1 MGDDSTL
8 RVGMVISMRSLRV
21 AILAADPE
29 QQRDLR
35 GACEASGLARVVHCS
50 AGFPRSADDP
60 AYHDLRDLKPEVI
73 VIDVPPKA
81 QTAIDAVEF
90 LHAHLPETLLVP
102 IGDTKPQVIVSL
114 MRVGAGEFLER
125 PVSGEV
131 LRDAFSRH
139 MRQLEKRTDVRG
151 KVICFV
157 NGKGGSG
164 CTTAAVNTALA
175 LCANNGPVIIL
186 ELAPPGGA
194 CLHLNVTPRFTLA
207 DAFKN
212 FHRLDFALME
222 GFMSDC
228 GNGLALLAGPEEPLE
243 AASSEDIARLLD
255 VLASQF
261 RFIVIDAS
269 SRVDELTRRCCD
281 FADQVLLVAQPEVG
295 SLWASAKVRKYIAGN
310 TPDKRLG
317 LVLNRYRR
325 MPGLENEHIETAVG
339 CKVFATIQNQYVSI
353 TRSIENGAPVA
364 KESRSELASAFAR
377 IAQLLAGDRPAGVE
391 PDNGKPRGG
400 VFDKLATSRSF
411 SFSSNS

>member
-1 MGDDSTL
+1 
-8 RVGMVISMRSLRV
+8 MVISMRSLRV

-35 GACEASGLARVVHCS
+35 ATCDGSSLARVVHCS
-50 AGFPRSADDP
+50 AGFPRGADDP

-73 VIDVPPKA
+73 LVDAPSRT
-81 QTAIDAVEF
+81 QTAIDTVEF
-90 LHAHLPETLLVP
+90 LHAHLPEALLVP
-102 IGDTKPQVIVSL
+102 IGDPKPQVIVSL
-114 MRVGAGEFLER
+114 MRAGAGEFLER
-125 PVSGEV
+125 PVNGET

-139 MRQLEKRTDVRG
+139 MRQLEKRSDVRG

-164 CTTAAVNTALA
+164 ATTAAVNTALA
-175 LCANNGPVIIL
+175 LCAQNGPVVIL

-207 DAFKN
+207 DAFRN

-228 GNGLALLAGPEEPLE
+228 GNGLALMAGPEEPLE

-261 RFIVIDAS
+261 RYIVIDAS
-269 SRVDELTRRCCD
+269 SRVDDLTRRCCD
-281 FADQVLLVAQPEVG
+281 FADQVLLVAQPEVS
-295 SLWASAKVRKYIAGN
+295 SLWAAAKVRKYLAGN
-310 TPDKRLG
+310 TPDKRLA

-353 TRSIENGAPVA
+353 TRSIENGSPVA
-364 KESRSELASAFAR
+364 RESRSELAASFTR
-377 IAQLLAGDRPAGVE
+377 IAQLLAGDKSAPIE
-391 PDNGKPRGG
+391 PELKPRGG
-400 VFDKLATSRSF
+400 MLEKLSGARSF
-411 SFSSNS
+411 SFGTSHS

>member
-1 MGDDSTL
+1 
-8 RVGMVISMRSLRV
+8 MVISMRSLRV

-35 GACEASGLARVVHCS
+35 ATCEASGLARVVHCS

-60 AYHDLRDLKPEVI
+60 TYHDLRDLKPEI
-73 VIDVPPKA
+73 VVVDVPSKA
-81 QTAIDAVEF
+81 QPAIEAVEF
-90 LHAHLPETLLVP
+90 LHAHLPEALLVP
-102 IGDTKPQVIVSL
+102 VGDTKPQIIVSL

-125 PVSGEV
+125 PVSV
-131 LRDAFSRH
+131 DTLRDAFARH
-139 MRQLEKRTDVRG
+139 MRQMEKRSDFRG

-164 CTTAAVNTALA
+164 ATTAAVNTGLA
-175 LCANNGPVIIL
+175 LCAQNGPVIIL

-207 DAFKN
+207 DAFRN
-212 FHRLDFALME
+212 FHRLDFSLLE
-222 GFMSDC
+222 SFMADC
-228 GNGLALLAGPEEPLE
+228 GNGLALLAGPDEPLE
-243 AASSEDIARLLD
+243 PVGSEDLARLLD

-261 RFIVIDAS
+261 RYIIIDAS

-295 SLWASAKVRKYIAGN
+295 SLWAAAKVRKYLGGN
-310 TPDKRLG
+310 TADGRLG

-364 KESRSELASAFAR
+364 RDTRSELASAFTR
-377 IAQLLAGDRPAGVE
+377 IASQLTGNGGIAVDRE
-391 PDNGKPRGG
+391 PTKSRAS
-400 VFDKLATSRSF
+400 VFDKLTTTRTF